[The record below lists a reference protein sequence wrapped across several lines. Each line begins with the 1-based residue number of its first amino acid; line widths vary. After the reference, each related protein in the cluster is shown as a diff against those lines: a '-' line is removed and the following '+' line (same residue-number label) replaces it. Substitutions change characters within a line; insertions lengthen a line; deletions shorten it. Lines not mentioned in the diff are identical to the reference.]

1 MNVNKKI
8 KNKKNY
14 DSYIKFGIYLIVIL
28 LINIVS
34 LNLFFK
40 MDLTNN
46 KLYSLSKA
54 SIDSVSTLKE
64 PMMVK
69 IFFSKNLPAPWNN
82 IEPYLHDLLS
92 EYKANASNDFNYK
105 FYPIDSKQGELSKS
119 AEKNRKEA
127 SDYGINPIN
136 LYKAAQ
142 EEQKS
147 LLAYMGMVIIHGDV
161 VEKLPVI
168 ESTNNLEYKITTAIK
183 KLNNKI
189 SSFLNMSGKIT
200 ITLVQSSSM
209 KALVPF
215 IKLNGFDLV
224 KGRVQN
230 IVNELNAKT
239 YGKLE
244 FVFVDPSTSAMSDKL
259 KKFDRFKMSWPR
271 KEFEQGKVLEQ
282 GEGILALGLNFNN
295 KSMEMKM
302 FGTRFN
308 PKKFSEE
315 YYIAEDK
322 EIKEFIDENI
332 SNLLNINDD
341 IGYLISHGTKPLAA
355 NLPPEYRHLI
365 KPKPGELKVL
375 GAILNQNYNV
385 KLVDLKRDGIPKG
398 IDTLIIVGAKE
409 IFTEW
414 ELFQIDQFLMEGNSI
429 AVYADSFKELKQQQN
444 QYQRGQSISIPNETG
459 LLKLLEHYGLGLNKS
474 YVLDEKCFIN
484 RDRQRGDNPI
494 YIAPII
500 QNRNIEH
507 SNSFMGN
514 ITGLVM
520 FKNSPIK
527 IDDKIIKANGIKL
540 NNLFSSTDR
549 AWELKGPMDQRSL
562 MFSQPPTKKEEM
574 KKFNLAI
581 IAEGEFPSYFDGRE
595 LPKKPI
601 KKEDNKENKENKNKK
616 IEKSA
621 ISKDLKSEKSFISRG
636 SKAKIFLTGSSEM
649 LSDQIIQVPTQAGT
663 QSQSPLFLVNLMD
676 FLNNKEEMAILR
688 SKVQRF
694 NPIEKSKVSTR
705 DFIKIFNIVGVP
717 IIFIFIGIFVF
728 VLRQKKRKRI
738 ETIFKE

>member
-1 MNVNKKI
+1 MSENKI

-14 DSYIKFGIYLIVIL
+14 DSYIKLGIYLIVIL
-28 LINIVS
+28 LINVVS

-40 MDLTNN
+40 KDLTNN
-46 KLYSLSKA
+46 KLYSLSEA
-54 SIDSVSTLKE
+54 SIESVSTLKE
-64 PMMVK
+64 PMMIK

-82 IEPYLHDLLS
+82 IEPYLHDLLN
-92 EYKANASNDFNYK
+92 EYKDNASNDFNYK
-105 FYPIDSKQGELSKS
+105 FYPIDSKQGELSKN

-168 ESTNNLEYKITTAIK
+168 ESTNNLEYKITSAIK

-189 SSFLNMSGKIT
+189 SSFLNMDGKIT
-200 ITLVQSSSM
+200 ITLIQSSSM
-209 KALVPF
+209 NALIPF
-215 IKLNGFDLV
+215 LKLNGFDLV
-224 KGRVQN
+224 KGRVQS
-230 IVNELNAKT
+230 IVNELNSKT

-244 FVFVDPSTSAMSDKL
+244 FIYIDPSTTEKSEYL
-259 KKFDRFKMSWPR
+259 NKFDRFKMKWPR
-271 KEFEQGKVLEQ
+271 KEFDQGKVLEK
-282 GEGILALGLNFNN
+282 GEGVLALGLKYNN

-315 YYIAEDK
+315 YYITENK
-322 EIKEFIDENI
+322 EIKEFIEENI
-332 SNLLNINDD
+332 TNVLNINDD
-341 IGYLISHGTKPLAA
+341 IGYLSSHGTKPLAA

-385 KLVDLKRDGIPKG
+385 KLVDLKKDDIPKG
-398 IDTLIIVGAKE
+398 IDTLIIAGAKE
-409 IFTEW
+409 TFTEW
-414 ELFQIDQFLMEGNSI
+414 ELFKIDQFLMEGNSI
-429 AVYADSFKELKQQQN
+429 AFYVDSFKELKQQN

-459 LLKLLEHYGLGLNKS
+459 LLKLLKHYGVSLNKS
-474 YVLDEKCFIN
+474 YVLDEKCFVN
-484 RDRQRGDNPI
+484 RDRNRGDNPI

-507 SNSFMGN
+507 NNPFMEN

-520 FKNSPIK
+520 FKNSPITLE
-527 IDDKIIKANGIKL
+527 DKIIKDNGIKIKK
-540 NNLFSSTDR
+540 LFSSSLR
-549 AWELKGPMDQRSL
+549 SWELKGPMDQRSL
-562 MFSQPPTKKEEM
+562 MSSNPPAKNDEFKQ
-574 KKFNLAI
+574 FDLAI

-595 LPKKPI
+595 LPKKPV
-601 KKEDNKENKENKNKK
+601 KKEEVKDSKVENKTKKN
-616 IEKSA
+616 EKSEF
-621 ISKDLKSEKSFISRG
+621 SKDLNSEKSFISRG
-636 SKAKIFLTGSSEM
+636 NKSKIFLVGSSEM
-649 LSDQIIQVPTQAGT
+649 LSDQIIQVPTKAGT
-663 QSQSPLFLVNLMD
+663 QSQSPLFLVNLFD
-676 FLNNKEEMAILR
+676 YLNNKESMAVLR

-694 NPIEKSKVSTR
+694 NPIEKSTVSTR

-717 IIFIFIGIFVF
+717 VIFILIGIFVF
-728 VLRQKKRKRI
+728 VLRQRKRKKI
-738 ETIFKE
+738 ETMFKD